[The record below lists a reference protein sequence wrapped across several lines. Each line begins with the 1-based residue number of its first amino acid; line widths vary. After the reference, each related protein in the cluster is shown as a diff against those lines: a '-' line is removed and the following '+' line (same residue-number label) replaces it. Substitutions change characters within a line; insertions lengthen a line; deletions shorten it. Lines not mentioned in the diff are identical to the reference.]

1 MKKLLLVVVFTI
13 FGFVGSYAQSE
24 FRIGVNAGVP
34 LGDADDI
41 STFNFGADFAYLFGV
56 TDVFSVGPLVGYS
69 HFLGK
74 GDKVDYHFIPLA
86 ASGRFGLSDTF
97 FIGADLGYA
106 IGADE
111 GNDGGFFYRPKLG
124 YDFGIIGLIAS
135 YSGIEVDGG
144 SFNSVNLGI
153 EFGF

>member
-1 MKKLLLVVVFTI
+1 MKKLLLIVVFII
-13 FGFVGSYAQSE
+13 FGIAGSYAQGE
-24 FRIGVNAGVP
+24 IRMGVNAGVP
-34 LGDADDI
+34 LGDADDF
-41 STFNFGADFAYLFGV
+41 STLNFGADIAYLFGV
-56 TDVFSVGPLVGYS
+56 ADVFSVGPLVGYS
-69 HFLGK
+69 HFLGD
-74 GDKVDYHFIPLA
+74 GEAVDYHFIPLA
-86 ASGRFGLSDTF
+86 ASGRFGLSNAF

-106 IGADE
+106 IGADD

-124 YDFGIIGLIAS
+124 YDFGLIGLIAS

>member
-69 HFLGK
+69 HFFGEN
-74 GDKVDYHFIPLA
+74 DFEDFSFVPLA
-86 ASGRFGLSDTF
+86 ASGRFSFSEAF

-106 IGADE
+106 IGADD

-124 YDFGIIGLIAS
+124 YNFGIIALIAS
-135 YSGIEVDGG
+135 YSGIEVAGG

>member
-1 MKKLLLVVVFTI
+1 MKKLLLLIVFTI
-13 FGFVGSYAQSE
+13 FGFVGSFAQGE
-24 FRIGVNAGVP
+24 FRIGVNAGIP
-34 LGDADDI
+34 LGDAEHM
-41 STFNFGADFAYLFGV
+41 STFNFGADVAYLFGV
-56 TDVFSVGPLVGYS
+56 ADVFSVGPLVGYS
-69 HFLGK
+69 HFLGE
-74 GDKVDYHFIPLA
+74 GDGVDRHFIPLA
-86 ASGRFGLSDTF
+86 ASGRFEFSKSF

-111 GNDGGFFYRPKLG
+111 GNDGGLFYRPKLG
-124 YDFGIIGLIAS
+124 YDFGILGLIAS

>member
-1 MKKLLLVVVFTI
+1 MKKLLLIVIFII
-13 FGFVGSYAQSE
+13 FGFADAYAQGE
-24 FRIGVNAGVP
+24 FRIGINAGVP

-41 STFNFGADFAYLFGV
+41 STFNFGADLAYLFGV
-56 TDVFSVGPLVGYS
+56 ADEFSLGPLVGYS
-69 HFLGK
+69 HFLGD
-74 GDKVDYHFIPLA
+74 GNRVDYHFFPLA
-86 ASGRFGLSDTF
+86 ASGRFGLSDAF

-106 IGADE
+106 IGADP